1 MIPKVANLYLT
12 PDSFIHRPQQGMINN
27 LSGLQRESLSGTLAI
42 VTNHRNYH
50 PHILR
55 VSERLNKTLGIY
67 EPMMKASESKSHRMT
82 SKNWEH
88 QTPQVRPPPPP
99 PHPKEKKIEWED
111 KIGFPLTMLE
121 HTARTILGIKHYV

>member
-12 PDSFIHRPQQGMINN
+12 PDSFIHRPQQDMINN

-42 VTNHRNYH
+42 VTNHHNYH

-88 QTPQVRPPPPP
+88 QTPQVRPPPNIRR
-99 PHPKEKKIEWED
+99 HK
-111 KIGFPLTMLE
+111 
-121 HTARTILGIKHYV
+121 

>member
-12 PDSFIHRPQQGMINN
+12 PDSFIHRPQQDMINN

-99 PHPKEKKIEWED
+99 PPPKEKKIEWED

>member
-12 PDSFIHRPQQGMINN
+12 PDSFIHRPQQDMINN

-82 SKNWEH
+82 SKNWSIKCPKHDE
-88 QTPQVRPPPPP
+88 PSNPPPSPP
-99 PHPKEKKIEWED
+99 SQHQ
-111 KIGFPLTMLE
+111 
-121 HTARTILGIKHYV
+121 

>member
-42 VTNHRNYH
+42 VTNHSNYH

-67 EPMMKASESKSHRMT
+67 EPMMKASESKSRRMT

-88 QTPQVRPPPPP
+88 QTPQVRPPPSPSPP
-99 PHPKEKKIEWED
+99 KRKENRV
-111 KIGFPLTMLE
+111 G
-121 HTARTILGIKHYV
+121 R

>member
-12 PDSFIHRPQQGMINN
+12 PDSFIHRPQQGKINN

-82 SKNWEH
+82 SKNWSIKRPKYDE
-88 QTPQVRPPPPP
+88 PSNPPPPP
-99 PHPKEKKIEWED
+99 PTSVKKEEEKK
-111 KIGFPLTMLE
+111 
-121 HTARTILGIKHYV
+121 

>member
-88 QTPQVRPPPPP
+88 QTPQVRPPPSPSPP
-99 PHPKEKKIEWED
+99 KRKENRV
-111 KIGFPLTMLE
+111 G
-121 HTARTILGIKHYV
+121 R

>member
-12 PDSFIHRPQQGMINN
+12 PDSFIHRPQQDMINN

-88 QTPQVRPPPPP
+88 QTPQVRPPPLPLLP
-99 PHPKEKKIEWED
+99 QKKR
-111 KIGFPLTMLE
+111 K
-121 HTARTILGIKHYV
+121 

>member
-12 PDSFIHRPQQGMINN
+12 PDSFIHRPQQDMINN

-88 QTPQVRPPPPP
+88 QTPQVRPPPLPLPP
-99 PHPKEKKIEWED
+99 QKKR
-111 KIGFPLTMLE
+111 K
-121 HTARTILGIKHYV
+121 